1 MGSIRSALLGLFF
14 LSLAGLNSTLS
25 SGPSPSSFPPPVQV
39 PAAPAQHEAQ
49 MLGRLLALAADYCA
63 RLSRASIDFVCLE
76 DVSET
81 IHDRAH
87 GWPSQQFV
95 TIEHNYLYD
104 YQFIVEN
111 GQKTEK
117 RLILERDGIKKKAE
131 VTDIDTLTFYYKNV
145 LFGAV
150 DLLDGSRQSLYRYE
164 TKGRETLAAQ
174 PALVIE
180 AVPVPGLGLTV
191 NRGTVWLREGDG
203 AILKIVWDVT
213 SMGDTAAIRKTA
225 KEYGGTPRIL
235 QVTEFEIEKGGIR
248 FPNRFHI
255 EEAYITKSG
264 KKRIRSV
271 LDAVYR
277 DYKFFTVEVET
288 GTIKRP

>member
-1 MGSIRSALLGLFF
+1 MKAFVCAAALGLI
-14 LSLAGLNSTLS
+14 LCDPALIGAGA
-25 SGPSPSSFPPPVQV
+25 GAGGQV
-39 PAAPAQHEAQ
+39 SAAQADAQV
-49 MLGRLLALAADYCA
+49 LDGLLALAADYCA

-87 GWPSQQFV
+87 GWPSQQFMTV
-95 TIEHNYLYD
+95 EHNYLYD

-111 GQKTEK
+111 GRKTEK
-117 RLILERDGIKKKAE
+117 RLILERDGIKRKAE
-131 VTDIDTLTFYYKNV
+131 VADIDTLTFYYKNV

-164 TKGRETLAAQ
+164 SKGRETLAGQ

-225 KEYGGTPRIL
+225 KEYGGSPRIL
-235 QVTEFEIEKGGIR
+235 QVTEFEIEKSGVR

-264 KKRIRSV
+264 KKRVRSV

-277 DYKFFTVEVET
+277 DYKFFTVSVET
-288 GTIKRP
+288 PVIRRP

>member
-1 MGSIRSALLGLFF
+1 MKIFACVAALGLI
-14 LSLAGLNSTLS
+14 LCDPALIGAGA
-25 SGPSPSSFPPPVQV
+25 GGRV
-39 PAAPAQHEAQ
+39 PAAQEEAQ
-49 MLGRLLALAADYCA
+49 PLGRLLALAADYCA

-76 DVSET
+76 DISET
-81 IHDRAH
+81 IFER
-87 GWPSQQFV
+87 GQGGPSRPSL
-95 TIEHNYLYD
+95 TADHHYLYD
-104 YQFIVEN
+104 YQFVVEK

-117 RLILERDGIKKKAE
+117 RRILERDGLKKKAE
-131 VTDIDTLTFYYKNV
+131 ETDLDTLTFYYRNV

-164 TKGRETLAAQ
+164 VKGRETLAGQ

-180 AVPVPGLGLTV
+180 AAPVPGLGLTV

-213 SMGDTAAIRKTA
+213 SMADTEAIRKTA

-235 QVTEFEIEKGGIR
+235 QVTEFEIEKGGVR

-264 KKRIRSV
+264 KKRVRSV

-277 DYKFFTVEVET
+277 DYKFFTVSVET
-288 GTIKRP
+288 PVIRRP

>member
-1 MGSIRSALLGLFF
+1 MRRSRSALLGLFLF
-14 LSLAGLNSTLS
+14 PALLAGD
-25 SGPSPSSFPPPVQV
+25 PSSIQ
-39 PAAPAQHEAQ
+39 APATASAPAE
-49 MLGRLLALAADYCA
+49 LSRLLGLAADYCD

-87 GWPSQQFV
+87 GWPSQQSV
-95 TIEHNYLYD
+95 TVEHHYLYD

-111 GQKTEK
+111 GRKTEK
-117 RLILERDGIKKKAE
+117 RRILERDGIKKKAE
-131 VTDIDTLTFYYKNV
+131 VTDLDTLTFYYKNV

-164 TKGRETLAAQ
+164 VKGRESLAGQ

-180 AVPVPGLGLTV
+180 AAPVPGLGSTV

-213 SMGDTAAIRKTA
+213 SMADTEAIRKTA

-235 QVTEFEIEKGGIR
+235 QVTEFEIEKSGVR

-264 KKRIRSV
+264 KKRVRSV
-271 LDAVYR
+271 LEAVYR
-277 DYKFFTVEVET
+277 DYKFFTVSVET
-288 GTIKRP
+288 PVIKRP